1 MWSSALCHGLSVQ
14 IQQKQKKKIKKRIR
28 KELKKTSAMTEE
40 EEKAVENIW
49 TLSLPDRW
57 KLYR

>member
-1 MWSSALCHGLSVQ
+1 MLISVLSVQ
-14 IQQKQKKKIKKRIR
+14 IQQNQKRKIKNRIR

-40 EEKAVENIW
+40 EEKAVLNIW

-57 KLYR
+57 RLYR

>member
-1 MWSSALCHGLSVQ
+1 MWSSALCHAYLYQ
-14 IQQKQKKKIKKRIR
+14 IQQNQKKKIKNRIR